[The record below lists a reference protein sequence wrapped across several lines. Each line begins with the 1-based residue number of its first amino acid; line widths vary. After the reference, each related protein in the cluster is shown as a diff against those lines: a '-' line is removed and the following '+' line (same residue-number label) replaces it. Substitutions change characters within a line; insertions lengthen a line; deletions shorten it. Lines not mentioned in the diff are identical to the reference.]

1 MERVT
6 DFIFLGYK
14 ITLDSDCSH
23 KTKRHSLEEKMEDLD
38 SVLKSRVI
46 TLLTKVCIVNA
57 MAFPIVIYGCWCWTI
72 KKAECQR
79 CFQAVVLEKT
89 LESTLDCK
97 AIKPINPKGNQS

>member
-14 ITLDSDCSH
+14 IILDSDCSH